1 MTAAGTTTRS
11 DVTYYESTV
20 LQVGADAGAM
30 VDGGVLILFG
40 DPVPDALA
48 EVSVVHR
55 AAAPPAAALEAG
67 DVVELDGAALTV
79 TAVGDLASGNLAEL
93 GHIVLY
99 ATGSGERLLPGAVQV
114 EGRLC
119 LPRPE
124 ASLRLRKP
132 GTGDGEGRG

>member
-1 MTAAGTTTRS
+1 MTTTTGS
-11 DVTYYESTV
+11 GVTYYESTV
-20 LQVGADAGAM
+20 VHVGEDAGAM

-40 DPVPDALA
+40 EPVPDALA

-55 AAAPPAAALEAG
+55 PSGPPTASMEVG
-67 DVVELDGAALTV
+67 DVIELDGAPLRV
-79 TAVGDLASGNLAEL
+79 TAVGNLASANLAEL

-114 EGRLC
+114 EGHLA

-124 ASLRLRKP
+124 ALLRLGRP
-132 GTGDGEGRG
+132 GDNHGEDS